1 MEKMIIHRLNYM
13 LEIKGLISSYQS
25 GFRAGR
31 NTMDAVLSLEA
42 DIRKAQANKEV
53 LVWVLFDI
61 EKAYSLEMGTF
72 NKT

>member
-1 MEKMIIHRLNYM
+1 
-13 LEIKGLISSYQS
+13 
-25 GFRAGR
+25 
-31 NTMDAVLSLEA
+31 MDAVLSLEA

>member
-1 MEKMIIHRLNYM
+1 MEKLIIYRLNCM

-25 GFRAGR
+25 GFRADR

-42 DIRKAQANKEV
+42 DIRKGQANKEV
-53 LVWVLFDI
+53 LVWVLLDI

>member
-1 MEKMIIHRLNYM
+1 MERIIILKLNYM

-53 LVWVLFDI
+53 LVWVWFDI